1 MTKMNAIGVALGVV
15 CAFVASSLW
24 YSPLLF
30 GKQLLD
36 LSGVVTA
43 VKPTGIMITGE
54 ILRNLLL
61 SSVIVWLLAHR
72 QPTKLQSVLVFAL
85 ILWFGFPI
93 TLLSGSVMWQNVPLK
108 LALIHSGDWLV
119 KILLMTVIAWGVGR
133 NAGPRSRLLRQERA
147 TDRPLPSELN

>member
-1 MTKMNAIGVALGVV
+1 MTKSQALGIALGVV

-30 GKQLLD
+30 GKQFLE

-43 VKPTGIMITGE
+43 AKPTGITVAGE

-61 SSVIVWLLAHR
+61 ASVIVWLLAHR
-72 QPTKLQSVLVFAL
+72 QPIKLKSVVVFGV
-85 ILWFGFPI
+85 ILWFGFPV
-93 TLLSGSVMWQNVPLK
+93 TLLSGSVIWQNVPLE

-119 KILLMTVIAWGVGR
+119 KILLMTVIPWFVSR
-133 NAGPRSRLLRQERA
+133 NVEPRSGLLRQEQI
-147 TDRPLPSELN
+147 TDPTLHRN

>member
-1 MTKMNAIGVALGVV
+1 MTKMNAIGIALGVV

-30 GKQLLD
+30 GKQFLE

-43 VKPTGIMITGE
+43 PKPTGITIAGE

-61 SSVIVWLLAHR
+61 ASVIVWLLAHR
-72 QPTKLQSVLVFAL
+72 QMIKLKSVVVFGV
-85 ILWFGFPI
+85 ILWFGFPV
-93 TLLSGSVMWQNVPLK
+93 TLLSGSVMWQNVPFG

-119 KILLMTVIAWGVGR
+119 KILLMTVIPWVVSK
-133 NAGPRSRLLRQERA
+133 NAGPRSRLLRQVRT
-147 TDRPLPSELN
+147 TDRTPHSS